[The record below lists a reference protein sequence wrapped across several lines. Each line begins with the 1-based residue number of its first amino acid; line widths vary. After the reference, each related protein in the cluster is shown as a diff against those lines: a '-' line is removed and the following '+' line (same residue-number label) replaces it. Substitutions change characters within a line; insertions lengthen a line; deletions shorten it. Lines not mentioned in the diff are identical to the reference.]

1 MKEQS
6 KRHHYIPKFLSKNF
20 SDENN
25 MLWVYNKESKRII
38 SKMQSP
44 KAIFFEDGRNLFDI
58 NGNKGDNIER
68 MYEEVDTLLSKTL
81 TKILK
86 SQQMSGRELT
96 WMIYLANLTKW
107 RVPKVDDIAK
117 NLVKDIPI
125 EQLGLAIRPI
135 DSSKEITQE
144 VINNLNKKE
153 IIQET
158 KRILLSI
165 QPISNEESLD
175 EIHKNCFIT
184 FYDKFPSLIGDCPII
199 EEDNL
204 NYKTMGNFIFPL
216 SDSATLVCKKDAKK
230 EIKSELFYI
239 WKDLNIFHLSQK
251 YVACKSRDQLEK
263 MEKLY
268 KIMVEK
274 GDLHFLQ
281 KAVFDQIV

>member
-6 KRHHYIPKFLSKNF
+6 KRHQYIPKFLNKNF

-107 RVPKVDDIAK
+107 RVPKVDDVAK

-125 EQLGLAIRPI
+125 EQLGLAIRPT
-135 DSSKEITQE
+135 DPDQKITQE

-153 IIQET
+153 IIRKQ
-158 KRILLSI
+158 
-165 QPISNEESLD
+165 NEYFFQYS
-175 EIHKNCFIT
+175 
-184 FYDKFPSLIGDCPII
+184 PSQ
-199 EEDNL
+199 
-204 NYKTMGNFIFPL
+204 M
-216 SDSATLVCKKDAKK
+216 KK
-230 EIKSELFYI
+230 
-239 WKDLNIFHLSQK
+239 
-251 YVACKSRDQLEK
+251 V
-263 MEKLY
+263 
-268 KIMVEK
+268 
-274 GDLHFLQ
+274 
-281 KAVFDQIV
+281 